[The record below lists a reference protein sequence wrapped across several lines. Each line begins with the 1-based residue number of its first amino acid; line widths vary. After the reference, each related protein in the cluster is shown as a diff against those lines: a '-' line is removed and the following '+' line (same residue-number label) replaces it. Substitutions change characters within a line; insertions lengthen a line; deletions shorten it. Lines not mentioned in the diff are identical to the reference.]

1 MLLLQVKSAFS
12 MAFTTLTN
20 ANAILELGPSRS
32 ILGMIIRPDEVL
44 LVRKGGFDG
53 DTTFNSLL
61 PGAGEPLPHSDK
73 QDIFYN
79 WQLNDDEEEE
89 LLPRGNGIAEYTTPQ
104 SSSKKRK
111 KSKEKQSSSKK
122 KMKDDGHSSSRSR
135 KEKSTKKKH
144 WKHGGSSPRYP
155 R

>member
-1 MLLLQVKSAFS
+1 MQVKSAFS

-44 LVRKGGFDG
+44 LVRKGGSDG
-53 DTTFNSLL
+53 DTTFDSLL
-61 PGAGEPLPHSDK
+61 PGAGEPLPHSDM
-73 QDIFYN
+73 QDIYYN
-79 WQLNDDEEEE
+79 WQLNDEDEE
-89 LLPRGNGIAEYTTPQ
+89 LLPRGNGIVEDMTPP

-111 KSKEKQSSSKK
+111 KSKEKQSSKK

-135 KEKSTKKKH
+135 KEKSSKKRR
-144 WKHGGSSPRYP
+144 WKHEGSSPHYVK
-155 R
+155 